1 MFIAHFKV
9 EYNLCIYH
17 FIFFRNVA
25 LEPSLFS
32 MLDRL
37 KDGNCAIRFLIVTK
51 TQTNEY
57 KEFIIIFLR
66 FFCFELNVKKCHPK
80 SHKMS
85 LTLCCISSNGAHKN
99 RIKISREEKHFS
111 CKTMMTIAAVL

>member
-1 MFIAHFKV
+1 MKYEFIVLKVLEMMFF
-9 EYNLCIYH
+9 
-17 FIFFRNVA
+17 
-25 LEPSLFS
+25 
-32 MLDRL
+32 
-37 KDGNCAIRFLIVTK
+37 KDGNCAIRFLSVTK

>member
-1 MFIAHFKV
+1 M
-9 EYNLCIYH
+9 YN
-17 FIFFRNVA
+17 A
-25 LEPSLFS
+25 LESKS
-32 MLDRL
+32 NNITYRNQIHL
-37 KDGNCAIRFLIVTK
+37 KDGNCSICFLSVTK

-85 LTLCCISSNGAHKN
+85 LTLCVAFLLMEHT
-99 RIKISREEKHFS
+99 
-111 CKTMMTIAAVL
+111 KTE